1 MQVQFNASK
10 KQWEAIK
17 YLYDDITT
25 EIWYWWWAGGGKSFL
40 GVFWVWSMCMKYP
53 WTRWFFWRKELVS
66 LRRTTLNTYF
76 KFIGEYEIPVDSKW
90 VLNGQDNTIR
100 FKNWSEILLL
110 DLAYQPSDPL
120 YTRFWSLE
128 LTWWFIDESN
138 EVNKQCITIIST
150 RIGRQK
156 NREYW
161 IKPKLLETFNPD
173 KWHVYDRFYRPY
185 KTNTLPEWRQF
196 IPALAT
202 DNPHIDPNYIDQLKK
217 ADETTKQRLL
227 YGNFDYDDTAWK
239 VFRYDEILDIF
250 TNNVDKSDI
259 KYICCDVARLGK
271 DNTVISVRE
280 WLECIEIIIKN
291 WMTTDETALLIKNL
305 EKEHWVIRNNIVI
318 DTDWVWWWVAD
329 QLRWCVNFMNNSRPF
344 DIDSKQNFANL
355 KTQCYFKLKEVA
367 EKRNIRIYADWDI
380 KETLSQEL
388 SNIMLKNEFTDQKIQ
403 LESKEDMK
411 RRLWR
416 SPDIA
421 DCVMMRMYYTVRK
434 MDTIWIKR
442 QKQKRRIRNADIG
455 EFIEVYI

>member
-1 MQVQFNASK
+1 MYAIFKASK

-25 EIWYWWWAGGGKSFL
+25 EIWYWWWAWWGKSFL
-40 GVFWVWSMCMKYP
+40 WVFRVRSMCQQYP
-53 WTRWFFWRKELVS
+53 WTRWFFGRKELTN
-66 LRRTTLNTYF
+66 LKKTTLNSYF
-76 KFIGEYEIPVDSKW
+76 KFIWEYWIPEPNKW

-100 FKNWSEILLL
+100 FRNWSEILLF

-138 EVNKQCITIIST
+138 EIDIQCITIINT
-150 RIGRQK
+150 RLWRQLNSK
-156 NREYW
+156 YW

-173 KWHVYDRFYRPY
+173 KWHVYDRYYKPY
-185 KTNTLPEWRQF
+185 KNGELLEYRAF

-202 DNPHIDPNYIDQLKK
+202 DNPHIDSNYIDQLMK

-239 VFRYDEILDIF
+239 LFRYDEILDMF
-250 TNNVDKSDI
+250 TNNI
-259 KYICCDVARLGK
+259 EHNNIRYISCDVARLGK
-271 DNTVISVRE
+271 DTTVITLWE
-280 WLECIEIIIKN
+280 WLECWEIIQKQ
-291 WMTTDETALLIKNL
+291 WLTTDLTAKLIKDM
-305 EKEHWVIRNNIVI
+305 EQEYWVRRNNIII

-329 QLRWCVNFMNNSRPF
+329 QLRWCINFMNNWRPF
-344 DIDSKQNFANL
+344 DTWQQQNFSNL
-355 KTQCYFKLKEVA
+355 KTQCYFKLRELA
-367 EKRNIRIYADWDI
+367 EKRLVRIYAEWKTKDTI
-380 KETLSQEL
+380 SQEL
-388 SNIMLKNEFTDQKIQ
+388 SNVMLKNEFTDQKIQ

-421 DCVMMRMYYTVRK
+421 DSIMMRMYYEVCG
-434 MDTIWIKR
+434 IWSNDDFWWTYNI
-442 QKQKRRIRNADIG
+442 DIWQ
-455 EFIEVYI
+455 FLLS